1 MSRLFISTLTA
12 AALAGAG
19 LLLVPNPPVRAGG
32 SCEMAPCDFITG
44 GGFIFRDDG
53 ERANF
58 GSHGGCKHGGFWG
71 HVNYVDHGGFN
82 GATPYHV
89 DSTEITGYVMDPAF
103 PNSRD
108 ICGFARTNAG
118 ETVRFRVRMEDNGEP
133 GRDDRFGIR
142 LDNGYLVTAR
152 SLGGNGPGGGNIQLH
167 KPNPSTTG
175 PDPAPSDEEM
185 CGGLAPPE
193 EGQ

>member
-1 MSRLFISTLTA
+1 MSRLVISTLTA

-19 LLLVPNPPVRAGG
+19 LLLVPNPAVRAGG

-152 SLGGNGPGGGNIQLH
+152 SLGANGPGGGNVQLH